1 MKNKWLQQIL
11 IILVS
16 MLPAAYIL
24 VIWLSIPDIVPTHF
38 NSAMEPNGYSSKSG
52 LLAISSVL
60 AAVSVLL
67 YFLMEYI
74 HKIDPKRA
82 LQDKAPIFNVLG
94 TGLALFFTAINFVAI
109 LMSINKGS
117 VPKHSLDG
125 LIGLLFVFLGVA
137 MPKIKPNYFVG
148 VRLPWTLSSDYN
160 WRKTHE
166 LTGKLW
172 LAGGILF
179 TVLSLLLPVTATH
192 FLVPVF
198 IPILAGVPIVYS
210 FILFKK
216 EQANPDIAKQEPV

>member
-24 VIWLSIPDIVPTHF
+24 KIWPSIPDIVPTHF

-82 LQDKAPIFNVLG
+82 LQDKAP
-94 TGLALFFTAINFVAI
+94 TGRSRT
-109 LMSINKGS
+109 KGR
-117 VPKHSLDG
+117 
-125 LIGLLFVFLGVA
+125 A
-137 MPKIKPNYFVG
+137 
-148 VRLPWTLSSDYN
+148 
-160 WRKTHE
+160 WR
-166 LTGKLW
+166 
-172 LAGGILF
+172 
-179 TVLSLLLPVTATH
+179 
-192 FLVPVF
+192 
-198 IPILAGVPIVYS
+198 
-210 FILFKK
+210 
-216 EQANPDIAKQEPV
+216 N